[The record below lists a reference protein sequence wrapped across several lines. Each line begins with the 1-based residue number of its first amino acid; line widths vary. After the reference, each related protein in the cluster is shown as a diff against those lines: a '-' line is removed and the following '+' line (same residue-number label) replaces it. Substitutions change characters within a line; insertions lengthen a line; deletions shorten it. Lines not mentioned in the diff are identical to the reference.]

1 MNCKMLHLVPL
12 LLHAE
17 VSHSVRIPVL
27 IGSGV
32 TRDNLERYIDAN
44 GIIVGSHFKKGGHWA
59 NALDPE
65 KVKRFMSKRRELIQ

>member
-1 MNCKMLHLVPL
+1 M
-12 LLHAE
+12 
-17 VSHSVRIPVL
+17 L

-32 TRDNLERYIDAN
+32 THDNLERYIHAN

-65 KVKRFMSKRRELIQ
+65 KVKGFMLKRQELVK